1 MLCNA
6 QDKASRKDKSGD
18 MISSQDN
25 VFGYM
30 ETGTPSATR
39 LYYTFSYILL

>member
-1 MLCNA
+1 MIHFFHL

-30 ETGTPSATR
+30 ETGKTR
-39 LYYTFSYILL
+39 